1 VSDTNNDIE
10 ELFCLLDHV
19 IGGKPHRAA
28 LTALVAE
35 RDRLKAQCD
44 KRFDFETFANLV
56 AERDGLKQRVAE
68 LEAHPPSDRDRELR
82 ERLVESALQGAARD
96 AHMEHQAAEMGQLAV
111 YMVDAA
117 IAAMRKQGGGS

>member
-1 VSDTNNDIE
+1 MSDTTKDID
-10 ELFCLLDHV
+10 LLAFFLEKVGEGYPMRCD
-19 IGGKPHRAA
+19 PEDASPWSRAIA
-28 LTALVAE
+28 ALVAE
-35 RDRLKAQCD
+35 RDAL
-44 KRFDFETFANLV
+44 L
-56 AERDGLKQRVAE
+56 QRVAE

-117 IAAMRKQGGGS
+117 IAAMRKGEA